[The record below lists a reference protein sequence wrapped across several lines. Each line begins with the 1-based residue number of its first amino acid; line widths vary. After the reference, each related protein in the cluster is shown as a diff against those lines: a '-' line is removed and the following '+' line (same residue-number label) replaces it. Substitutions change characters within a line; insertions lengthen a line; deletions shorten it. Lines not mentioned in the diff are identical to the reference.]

1 MTQLENKI
9 DLNDLQEALV
19 DSPDFLKDLLGGA
32 LQRIVDAQ
40 FENHIGASRYE
51 RTEKRTA
58 YRNGHYERQLR
69 TRVGCISLNICRD
82 RDGTFQPQLFGR
94 YQRNEKALVLAII
107 EMYLKGVSTRKIE
120 PILEE
125 LCGLEISKSQV
136 SELSK
141 GIEAEIQEWKNRPLE
156 EAYRYLFVDA
166 LVHKVRENG
175 KVVSKAC
182 LVGIGVRE
190 DGYREVIACGV
201 ADSESEQTW
210 GTFFKELKERGL
222 RGLELVISDDHAGL
236 TKAIGIHFQ
245 GTQWQ
250 RCQVHFM
257 RNFLSSFS
265 KTEQSFWAEKLKDLF
280 SAPELEQARERAKAL
295 SELLRA
301 KKKEKQAN
309 WIEENIEECLSVY
322 SFPKEHRRKLRTTNV
337 AERFNLEIRRR
348 TKVIGVFPG
357 IESLMRILVSECM
370 DRTEKWMEKKYLHI
384 ERKELLR
391 KAI

>member
-348 TKVIGVFPG
+348 TKVIGGPFQAR
-357 IESLMRILVSECM
+357 SATSEL
-370 DRTEKWMEKKYLHI
+370 KK
-384 ERKELLR
+384 R
-391 KAI
+391 